1 MVCRAIF
8 GRDIEMQQRQ
18 IIRYVLNGIG
28 AILVLAFFAGGGAG
42 GWSLAL
48 GLLAMFL
55 GVTDFGRQCPLI
67 LSMRHL
73 AYRLRSK
80 GKIPV
85 VSAKPIEE
93 TVTVDRENSI
103 S

>member
-1 MVCRAIF
+1 VANRIIVRKVLKGLGIF
-8 GRDIEMQQRQ
+8 GI
-18 IIRYVLNGIG
+18 LLFLFGIPRG
-28 AILVLAFFAGGGAG
+28 YF
-42 GWSLAL
+42 
-48 GLLAMFL
+48 LLAGSVAALFL

-73 AYRLRSK
+73 AYRGRSK
-80 GKIPV
+80 GKTTI

-93 TVTVDRENSI
+93 IVRVDRERTI